1 MVARK
6 MYQMRFPNEDV
17 SGLSMQQLR
26 GREGARIR
34 SVYRNLSKATGVKW
48 DKRTYDADDFES
60 SDPVNKALSAANAC
74 LYGVVHSVIVALG
87 CSPGLGFIH
96 TGHERSFVYDIADL
110 YKAQI
115 TIPIAFQVASEE
127 TDDIGRVTRH
137 RVRDA
142 FFNGRILEAIVR
154 DIRSLLLLDTEV
166 LESPAIDVVNLW
178 DDKMGEVSSGI
189 SYRDSQSVEY
199 DGNDLNEGYGTI
211 WVRIMIILTLTNC
224 PPALRGDLTKWLVE
238 IHTGVYVGELVQEY
252 VITFGTGLKN
262 TQRLGKL
269 HLFIQQK

>member
-1 MVARK
+1 M
-6 MYQMRFPNEDV
+6 
-17 SGLSMQQLR
+17 
-26 GREGARIR
+26 
-34 SVYRNLSKATGVKW
+34 
-48 DKRTYDADDFES
+48 
-60 SDPVNKALSAANAC
+60 SAANAC

-211 WVRIMIILTLTNC
+211 L
-224 PPALRGDLTKWLVE
+224 
-238 IHTGVYVGELVQEY
+238 GE
-252 VITFGTGLKN
+252 
-262 TQRLGKL
+262 KL
-269 HLFIQQK
+269 